1 MSIKSIIT
9 DNSAPSVSI
18 AGKNLSRR
26 TEGGQVIYDSAI
38 EQSTSGSS
46 LGAGNGTI
54 KTLYVTGVTNTTQG
68 DWNTVPAG
76 YGTPGEPGIYYASMP
91 AYSPPPYPAAPS
103 EYTLA
108 GLACPEGVTTFNRTF
123 WSQYNQNDGR
133 YVTHEKS
140 GLLWRDGKL
149 SVFNAHSHR
158 VISGTYAFTLY
169 YIPL

>member
-46 LGAGNGTI
+46 LGAGNGSI
-54 KTLYVTGVTNTTQG
+54 KYLYITGNTYQG
-68 DWNTVPAG
+68 DYSSVPASH
-76 YGTPGEPGIYYASMP
+76 GTPAEPGIYYASMP

-103 EYTLA
+103 EYPLA

-123 WSQYNQNDGR
+123 WTNSVDSGGRGSSVLSTGLCWHDGR
-133 YVTHEKS
+133 
-140 GLLWRDGKL
+140 L
-149 SVFNAHSHR
+149 SVFNQ
-158 VISGTYAFTLY
+158 SGNTIIYGSYALTLF